1 VSPSNRIAWA
11 APFEIVRMFCQH
23 QCKTVVLK
31 QGWPDYEFKSRQN
44 LTFFYQKQWKILSGL
59 VFQIQQKSVK
69 WIKTNQILRNFE
81 KGKIGKTK

>member
-44 LTFFYQKQWKILSGL
+44 LTFFLP
-59 VFQIQQKSVK
+59 
-69 WIKTNQILRNFE
+69 KTMENPVRIGFSDST
-81 KGKIGKTK
+81 KIGKMD